1 VALSEAERQGLQSAV
16 DVLVYSVDADA
27 TFDFDDAVRDA
38 RRNVEWFLLGVLWV
52 SRGGAGLDASEKRA
66 VRQIVQ
72 DRTGDIRRAVEKE
85 SSATV
90 S

>member
-1 VALSEAERQGLQSAV
+1 MTLSEAERQGLQSAV

-38 RRNVEWFLLGVLWV
+38 RRNVEWFLLGCLWV
-52 SRGGAGLDASEKRA
+52 AREGAGLDASEKRE
-66 VRQIVQ
+66 VRGIVQ

-85 SSATV
+85 SSAV
-90 S
+90 SS